1 LKLDQYD
8 RSAKVTKE
16 ELSLLRLLLQ
26 EHRSGQYRK
35 PEWFKPLSRI
45 LMPLRNAA
53 DSIKGSD
60 VEADVAVRA
69 ILRETVERKRT
80 IWGWSH
86 QDWIAL
92 LREPDEPVQK
102 SEGLPPAMANR
113 LNYDRVFAAMSG
125 RDSRLWPVRPGWIDP
140 PGFWEAGC
148 Q

>member
-1 LKLDQYD
+1 
-8 RSAKVTKE
+8 
-16 ELSLLRLLLQ
+16 
-26 EHRSGQYRK
+26 
-35 PEWFKPLSRI
+35 
-45 LMPLRNAA
+45 MPLRNAA

-125 RDSRLWPVRPGWIDP
+125 
-140 PGFWEAGC
+140 
-148 Q
+148 